1 MISMH
6 LNRIPSGL
14 LPAGLLVASLASSA
28 LAQAPIKVFVFQG
41 FFGYE
46 HSALVTATAVIK
58 NQLPT
63 LLGSTPAF
71 SVDAS
76 AEATALTPAA
86 LAAYQVLI
94 LNNNTGLGGLTTAQR
109 AAVLAFGQTKGVIG
123 IHSTADFKGSGGSW
137 PEMIEFVGGNLSG
150 HTAAMGTLKKDPAM
164 AAHPINA
171 GLGDTYNMN
180 DEWYGYAS
188 NPRNSPGA
196 KVLWTIDETSMN
208 WTGGGDMP
216 GNDHPIAWIKEF
228 PGGGRFFFTA
238 QGHRDSIMEK
248 NAHAR
253 RLLYNAILWVGKSSP
268 TRIAVAPPAMAGGA
282 FSMVAERSSLRIAF
296 AEAGAHAFKVCA
308 TDGRQMASRKG
319 SGAIGYYVPDLESG
333 AVYIV
338 SGRTRAGAFAKMVSI
353 P

>member
-1 MISMH
+1 MINMRK
-6 LNRIPSGL
+6 NGFPSGW
-14 LPAGLLVASLASSA
+14 LPGWIFAAFLASSA
-28 LAQAPIKVFVFQG
+28 WAQAPIKVFVFQG

-46 HSALVTATAVIK
+46 HSALVTATAAIK

-63 LLGSTPAF
+63 LVGSTPAF
-71 SVDAS
+71 TVDAS

-94 LNNNTGLGGLTTAQR
+94 LNNNTGLGGLTAAQR
-109 AAVLAFGQTKGVIG
+109 TAVLAFGQTKGIIG
-123 IHSTADFKGSGGSW
+123 MHSTADFKGSGGSW
-137 PEMIEFVGGNLSG
+137 PEMIDFVGGNLSG

-171 GLGDTYNMN
+171 GLGESYKMN

-196 KVLWTIDETSMN
+196 KVLWTIDETSMT

-268 TRIAVAPPAMAGGA
+268 TRIAVAPPATADGG
-282 FSMVAERSSLRIAF
+282 FSMVAERASLRIAF
-296 AEAGAHAFKVCA
+296 SEEGPHAFRICA
-308 TDGRQMASRKG
+308 TDGRRKASRKG
-319 SGAIGYYVPDLESG
+319 TGAIGYSIPDLESG

-338 SGRTRAGAFAKMVSI
+338 SGRTRAGAFSKLVSI